1 MMSSLREN
9 LQDPNRRFLVLA
21 LLIVG
26 IVLVITSRQQPP
38 VIKALEVT
46 TDRHGHCYL
55 IQDDTLQYRV
65 GREQMYDIECTV
77 SNSRGTLIYEWTY
90 DGGEMEGE
98 GPLVTW
104 TAPNSSSDVTVRV
117 TVHDAAGNQVS
128 ESVHLRV
135 VSCSPCTFR
144 GCP

>member
-1 MMSSLREN
+1 MMRSLRKN
-9 LQDPNRRFLVLA
+9 LRDPSGR
-21 LLIVG
+21 LLIITIVALG

-46 TDRHGHCYL
+46 TDRHGHCHL

-65 GREQMYDIECTV
+65 GREQMYDIKCTV
-77 SNSRGTLIYEWTY
+77 SNARGTLIYEWTH
-90 DGGEMEGE
+90 DNGDMEGE

-104 TAPNSSSDVTVRV
+104 TAPDSSTDVTVKV
-117 TVHDAAGNQVS
+117 TVRNAAGEEVS
-128 ESVHLRV
+128 ESVILRV
-135 VSCSPCTFR
+135 VRCSPCTFP

>member
-1 MMSSLREN
+1 MNKGRYIVIAVVVATVVTLSI
-9 LQDPNRRFLVLA
+9 LVFSMLN
-21 LLIVG
+21 
-26 IVLVITSRQQPP
+26 SDPP

-65 GREQMYDIECTV
+65 GRDQMYDIECTV

-104 TAPNSSSDVTVRV
+104 TSPNSSSDVTVRV